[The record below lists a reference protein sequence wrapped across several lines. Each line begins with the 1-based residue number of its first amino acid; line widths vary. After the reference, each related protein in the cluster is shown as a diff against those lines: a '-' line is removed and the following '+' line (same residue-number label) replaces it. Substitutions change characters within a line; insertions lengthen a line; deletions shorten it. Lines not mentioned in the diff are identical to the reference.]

1 MVKGPLTLPLA
12 VQFIWTL
19 TDSLHSNSTTLSLSI
34 RLHSHPY
41 ERSQRRKKRLLF
53 RPQESR
59 IDHAFHATSSDK
71 TIHSVDI
78 CGAQWCREEKGFV

>member
-19 TDSLHSNSTTLSLSI
+19 TDSLYTNGTTLSLSI

-41 ERSQRRKKRLLF
+41 ERSRSKKKKTSFLTARIKDRSRL
-53 RPQESR
+53 SR
-59 IDHAFHATSSDK
+59 HI
-71 TIHSVDI
+71 IGQNHSF
-78 CGAQWCREEKGFV
+78 G

>member
-34 RLHSHPY
+34 RLHSLPSV
-41 ERSQRRKKRLLF
+41 RSRRRKKKTSFLTARIKDRSRL
-53 RPQESR
+53 SR
-59 IDHAFHATSSDK
+59 HI
-71 TIHSVDI
+71 IGQNHSF
-78 CGAQWCREEKGFV
+78 G